1 MHLSEQDMITN
12 LSFIKQI
19 IIIAERKTELGPG
32 NASILTLHTA
42 KMSKPISL
50 QNS

>member
-32 NASILTLHTA
+32 NASILTLYTA
-42 KMSKPISL
+42 KM
-50 QNS
+50 